1 MSSDI
6 EVETNNLIIVF
17 ECGNFHVQIRTTPRF
32 IYIYIYIYIIFTYS
46 CGIDVV
52 AVKKTVRW

>member
-32 IYIYIYIYIIFTYS
+32 IYIYS

>member
-32 IYIYIYIYIIFTYS
+32 RIEDIYIYILSSHI
-46 CGIDVV
+46 VV
-52 AVKKTVRW
+52 V